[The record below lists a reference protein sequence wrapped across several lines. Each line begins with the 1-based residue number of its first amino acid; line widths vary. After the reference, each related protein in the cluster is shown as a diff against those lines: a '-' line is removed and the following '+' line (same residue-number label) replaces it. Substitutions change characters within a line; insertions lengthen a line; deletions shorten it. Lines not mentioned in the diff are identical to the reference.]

1 MKYVLT
7 VAANILS
14 LTILAPVTQ
23 VATSSVVEAKVR
35 MYDYPNYGYC
45 PGTLRPVENLET
57 CGRTNPNEGTVDQS
71 AVMNR

>member
-35 MYDYPNYGYC
+35 MYDHPNYGYC

-57 CGRTNPNEGTVDQS
+57 AVGRIRMKARSTSLPS
-71 AVMNR
+71 